1 MEYHPNSP
9 KAFEIQKLFEDII
22 LCPSGKTSFN
32 ELGGGGSDI
41 PLDAMVVAYHRPLN
55 LENLFSYRNNKS
67 DGPSVSAI
75 VDKRE
80 AIFFKH

>member
-22 LCPSGKTSFN
+22 LRPPGETPFN
-32 ELGGGGSDI
+32 ELGVGGSDI

-55 LENLFSYRNNKS
+55 LENLFSYRKIDKR
-67 DGPSVSAI
+67 DGPSVSAL
-75 VDKRE
+75 VDK
-80 AIFFKH
+80 